1 MGMQTAAIFDS
12 ALLALNI
19 TGLQR
24 VILMVGHEVDCAEV
38 GSWFPL
44 LYAHQLL
51 TVVNEENGPRE

>member
-19 TGLQR
+19 TGLRR
-24 VILMVGHEVDCAEV
+24 VILMVGHEVDFAEV

-44 LYAHQLL
+44 LHAHQLL
-51 TVVNEENGPRE
+51 AVLNEENGPRE